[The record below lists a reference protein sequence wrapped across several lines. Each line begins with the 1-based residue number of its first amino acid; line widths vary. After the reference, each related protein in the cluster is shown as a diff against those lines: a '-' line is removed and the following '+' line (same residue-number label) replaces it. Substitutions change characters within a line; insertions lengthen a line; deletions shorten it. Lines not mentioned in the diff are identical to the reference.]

1 MFTSKPTDKSALES
15 EIDNLLT
22 RMAETTR
29 NTQQYEFMT
38 DQLVKLYSIEDK
50 KSKRQISPDT
60 LLVVA
65 ANLLGIVLIIHH
77 ERVNVISSKALNFV
91 QKLQ

>member
-1 MFTSKPTDKSALES
+1 MFKPKPTKKLTLQD
-15 EIDNLLT
+15 EIDTLLT
-22 RMAETTR
+22 LLDTKAVYDEE
-29 NTQQYEFMT
+29 YAKIT
-38 DQLVKLYSIEDK
+38 DQLVKLYPLLDTKTK
-50 KSKRQISPDT
+50 KGISPDT
-60 LLVVA
+60 LVVAA